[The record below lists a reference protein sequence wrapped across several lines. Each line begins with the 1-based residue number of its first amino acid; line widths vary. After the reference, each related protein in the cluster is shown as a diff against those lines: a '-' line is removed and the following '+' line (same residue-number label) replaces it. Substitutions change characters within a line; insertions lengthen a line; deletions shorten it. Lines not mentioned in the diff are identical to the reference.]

1 LRLRAGT
8 KVDIVEVDGAIEI
21 RLVPHPV
28 TVDRSE
34 GKPRLEAGGHV
45 PALSTEEVRDLIDE
59 TRR

>member
-1 LRLRAGT
+1 M
-8 KVDIVEVDGAIEI
+8 EVDGAIEI

-59 TRR
+59 PRR